1 MREKTCVFIG
11 HGECYGVS
19 LEQIEK
25 ELERLIDWG
34 ITDFLCGGMGRFDW
48 MCAWAV
54 YELKKYR
61 KNIRCDLIIPY
72 LTFRIPEFVYFDEIL
87 YPEGFEKYHFKAA
100 ILARNQYMVD
110 HAAYALCYVTHRW
123 GGAAKTYE
131 KAVKQGLTMINLGN
145 EELWKNYGTM
155 Q

>member
-48 MCAWAV
+48 MCARDV

-61 KNIRCDLIIPY
+61 KNIRCDLNIPY
-72 LTFRIPEFVYFDEIL
+72 LTFRILWISPKKL
-87 YPEGFEKYHFKAA
+87 SR
-100 ILARNQYMVD
+100 RNKKMLTSTPLQ
-110 HAAYALCYVTHRW
+110 AL
-123 GGAAKTYE
+123 
-131 KAVKQGLTMINLGN
+131 Q
-145 EELWKNYGTM
+145 
-155 Q
+155 